1 LSRIKK
7 LLIFFTKWTLISLL
21 TIILLVIGYFEY
33 KEIPIYDY
41 KLAYKFMKGDQNY
54 TQYENIAQKLGYK
67 KEDKLLIIHAD
78 DLGLSNSVNKASL
91 EALKNGSVNSASVMM
106 TCEKIYEISE
116 FSKQNPEIDFGVH
129 LTVTSEWKHYKWDG
143 VLDSSVIPSLIN
155 SEGSLYENIKLV
167 TLNAEVKQLK
177 KELQAQ
183 IDLAKSLGINI
194 SHIDSH
200 EGALFFKKEFF
211 KAYLELAD
219 ENNLAVFVPDL
230 VTVQFDDNFNQ
241 PENLVI
247 IDELYMAENGMNPND
262 FEDFYVDILNN
273 LKPGLNQ
280 ILVHLG
286 YDDEEMKK
294 ITIDHPNFG
303 SEWRLEDLN
312 VITSKKFK
320 NTLIENN
327 IKLVNWKEIQNII
340 YPSSL

>member
-1 LSRIKK
+1 
-7 LLIFFTKWTLISLL
+7 LIVTK
-21 TIILLVIGYFEY
+21 
-33 KEIPIYDY
+33 
-41 KLAYKFMKGDQNY
+41 
-54 TQYENIAQKLGYK
+54 
-67 KEDKLLIIHAD
+67 
-78 DLGLSNSVNKASL
+78 
-91 EALKNGSVNSASVMM
+91 
-106 TCEKIYEISE
+106 
-116 FSKQNPEIDFGVH
+116 
-129 LTVTSEWKHYKWDG
+129 
-143 VLDSSVIPSLIN
+143 
-155 SEGSLYENIKLV
+155 
-167 TLNAEVKQLK
+167 
-177 KELQAQ
+177 
-183 IDLAKSLGINI
+183 
-194 SHIDSH
+194 
-200 EGALFFKKEFF
+200 GALFFKKEFF
-211 KAYLELAD
+211 KAYLELAG

-303 SEWRLEDLN
+303 SKWRFEDLK
-312 VITSKKFK
+312 VVSSEKFK
-320 NTLIENN
+320 NALIENN